1 MNFASSLSMLL
12 AAALLLAGTAAHAD
26 APSVKIVDVKQFSAT
41 RGDEVTRAAV
51 LTDIRSAFAEGDRVG
66 TLHSGAAC
74 ASVAQREWSTLL
86 RQRSESELRAV
97 FDAEMTRSGGL
108 AAVDGGAGAPLQVHA
123 FLNDLDAQLCQGAAG
138 AWQGGFYVQVSWQ
151 VVSPE
156 SGRVLYQASTEGSF
170 MLDSPQRSAPAA
182 GLREAFGVAVRNFL
196 VDSRSAAT
204 RQTREQ
210 SRVALAY

>member
-1 MNFASSLSMLL
+1 MNFAPAQSMLL
-12 AAALLLAGTAAHAD
+12 VAALLFAGAGAHAD
-26 APSVKIVDVKQFSAT
+26 TPSVKKVELKEHSAT
-41 RGDEVTRAAV
+41 VTGEATRAAV
-51 LTDIRSAFAEGDRVG
+51 LIDIRSAFAEGDRIG

-74 ASVAQREWSTLL
+74 DAVAQREWSPLL
-86 RQRSESELRAV
+86 RQRTESELRAV

-108 AAVDGGAGAPLQVHA
+108 AVIDAAGGAPLQVHA
-123 FLNDLDAQLCQGAAG
+123 FVNDLDAQLCQAAAS

-170 MLDSPQRSAPAA
+170 LLESPQRSAPAA

-196 VDSRSAAT
+196 ADSRAAAM
-204 RQTREQ
+204 RQTRDEA
-210 SRVALAY
+210 RFAFAY